1 MSVPVAMTIGRLT
14 PLLLALAAQPAAA
27 ELVPIAFAPPVGHD
41 LVYRI
46 DQNRTVDGQKSR
58 FSATRS
64 LRFERVGDAWL
75 LHAALRTIDSD
86 APAAATQSWRAALTP
101 LIGVEMGFR
110 IDAKGKI
117 VGLDD
122 MDRVWSSVEQ
132 GLARMM
138 EGFAPDSAQ
147 YRAAGAVQALFAG
160 LSPEG
165 RLALLAGE
173 YQPLFLFAGGEVED
187 EAAGR
192 GVRTVA
198 GSPLGRPVNVEGV
211 LRLTQREGDRFRLEE
226 ALAGN
231 GVQVA
236 VRYGLST
243 RTGLVEQQTRDLT
256 LGAKTLSETRE
267 LTEGDAAAR

>member
-1 MSVPVAMTIGRLT
+1 MKRWKLAAI
-14 PLLLALAAQPAAA
+14 LLFMGAQPAAA
-27 ELVPIAFAPPVGHD
+27 ELVPIAFAPPVGRD
-41 LVYRI
+41 LAYRI
-46 DQNRTVDGQKSR
+46 DQSRTVEGQKSR

-64 LRFERVGDAWL
+64 LRFERAGDAWL
-75 LHAALRTIDSD
+75 LHATLRTIDSD
-86 APAAATQSWRAALTP
+86 APATATQSWRAALTP

-122 MDRVWSSVEQ
+122 MDRVWTSVEQ
-132 GLARMM
+132 GLAKMM
-138 EGFAPDSAQ
+138 AGFAPDSAQ
-147 YRAAGAVQALFAG
+147 YRAASAVQALFAG

-187 EAAGR
+187 DAAGR

-198 GSPLGRPVNVEGV
+198 GSPLGRPVMVEGL
-211 LRLTQREGDRFRLEE
+211 LRLAAREGDRFRLEE
-226 ALAGN
+226 NLAGD

-243 RTGLVEQQTRDLT
+243 QTGLVEQQTRDLT
-256 LGAKTLSETRE
+256 LGAKTLTETRD
-267 LTEGDAAAR
+267 LREGQAGR

>member
-1 MSVPVAMTIGRLT
+1 MKAWSL
-14 PLLLALAAQPAAA
+14 PLMLLAMAAQPAAA
-27 ELVPIAFAPPVGHD
+27 ELVPIAFAPPVGRD
-41 LVYRI
+41 LAYRI
-46 DQNRTVDGQKSR
+46 DQHRTVDGQQSR

-64 LRFERVGDAWL
+64 LRFERAEGTGGGYV

-86 APAAATQSWRAALTP
+86 APSAATESYRAALTP

-110 IDAKGKI
+110 VDATGKI

-122 MDRVWSSVEQ
+122 MDRVWASVDQ

-138 EGFAPDSAQ
+138 KGFAPGSSQ
-147 YRAAGAVQALFAG
+147 YRAASAVQALFAG

-198 GSPLGRPVNVEGV
+198 GSPLGRPVKVEGV
-211 LRLTQREGDRFRLEE
+211 LRLEAREGGRFRLEE
-226 ALAGN
+226 NLAGD
-231 GVQVA
+231 GVQVR

-243 RTGLVEQQTRDLT
+243 QTGMVEDQTRDLT
-256 LGAKTLSETRE
+256 LGGGTLTETRALRE
-267 LTEGDAAAR
+267 TDAAVR